1 MLFSEHEGSLTP
13 KEAVWMSQM
22 REDTKSKR
30 KGFAARKSRVFL
42 ASFFVTEL
50 PVFFF
55 LSSTAYYDAC
65 FRFCSSTVTGKMA
78 FMTSMGETGMAKLSG
93 LGDDR

>member
-50 PVFFF
+50 PVFFSYLAQLTMMLVF
-55 LSSTAYYDAC
+55 VFA
-65 FRFCSSTVTGKMA
+65 VQP
-78 FMTSMGETGMAKLSG
+78 
-93 LGDDR
+93 

>member
-1 MLFSEHEGSLTP
+1 MFFSEHKKSLTP
-13 KEAVWMSQM
+13 KEAALMTQL

-30 KGFAARKSRVFL
+30 IAARKSRVSL

-50 PVFFF
+50 PVFFSYLAQLTMMF
-55 LSSTAYYDAC
+55 V

-78 FMTSMGETGMAKLSG
+78 FMTYMGETSMAKLSG